1 MNPAFNIY
9 PEIFFLWNS
18 LLTTLTSDLKII
30 YYYWQNLR
38 GERLART
45 WRELDMLQNPFKPL
59 PSSMVKDVKHDRS
72 NFR

>member
-1 MNPAFNIY
+1 M
-9 PEIFFLWNS
+9 
-18 LLTTLTSDLKII
+18 TLTSDLKII
-30 YYYWQNLR
+30 YYYWQNLC

-59 PSSMVKDVKHDRS
+59 PSSLVKDVKHDRS